1 MNRTGTI
8 LLAVFSLTASAC
20 RAGREGAPGRA
31 LPVAAA
37 PAEVA
42 PAGVDLTRE
51 EMAEIKAA
59 AIRYCEEKKPERWEV
74 YVAEL
79 RRGAIFMKEE
89 IPGNRWPQIGIWKI
103 EQEDGIALVRWSVD
117 SLAFYPILILAQEES
132 RWIVTGDSYR
142 EEFLSPED

>member
-8 LLAVFSLTASAC
+8 LLAVLSLTAFAC
-20 RAGREGAPGRA
+20 SAGREASPGGA
-31 LPVAAA
+31 LPAVAA
-37 PAEVA
+37 PAEATPV
-42 PAGVDLTRE
+42 GVELTRE
-51 EMAEIKAA
+51 DMAEIKAA

-89 IPGNRWPQIGIWKI
+89 IPGNQWPQIGIWKI

-117 SLAFYPILILAQEES
+117 SLAFYPILTLAQEEG
-132 RWIVTGDSYR
+132 RWVVTGDSYR
-142 EEFLSPED
+142 EEFLMPED